1 MERINLLVLSDDL
14 DLRIEIKNLV
24 TDEEFAI
31 SGYSGFTSEGKTKIV
46 NKFPEVVLCAVRGE
60 VPESVFSFVQDLL
73 TAVRGT
79 IVILANDNISVELV
93 NKAAQYGIR
102 KVLPIDGIGCDEFSE
117 NISTVYK
124 LEQQRI
130 LDTNEGKKVRCKALG
145 FFGGKGGTGKTTL
158 AIGVAAQL
166 AKAGKRV
173 MLLDLDLQFGDVSM
187 ALDVDGKNS
196 IVDLVQDRG
205 GITIENINGFA
216 VEHGTGMSVLC
227 APKSPEFAEFV
238 TAAHV
243 EKIIDI
249 MRPYYEYIII
259 DLPAS
264 FNDTTITA
272 CENCEEIYLVY
283 NCEILSLRNAK
294 VCYSILDQ
302 LHQREKIRFILN
314 KVEKGLVKIEDF
326 EEMFQT
332 KMFAS
337 VPADYAA
344 AVSSINKGMAVTVAQ
359 PKSAISKGISEI
371 TDKIIEN
378 HTGVVPI
385 KEKEE
390 KKNAFKFMMKHKH

>member
-14 DLRIEIKNLV
+14 DLRIEIKNLIN
-24 TDEEFAI
+24 DETFAI
-31 SGYSGFTSEGKTKIV
+31 SGYSGFSAEGKTKII

-60 VPESVFSFVQDLL
+60 VPDSVFAFIQDLL

-79 IVILANDNISVELV
+79 IVVLANDNISVELV

-102 KVLPIDGIGCDEFSE
+102 KVLPIDGIGIDEFSE
-117 NISTVYK
+117 NIGTVYK

-145 FFGGKGGTGKTTL
+145 FFGGKGGTGKTTI

-187 ALDVDGKNS
+187 ALDLDTKNS

-216 VEHGTGMSVLC
+216 VEHSTGMSVLC
-227 APKSPEFAEFV
+227 APKSPEFADFV
-238 TAAHV
+238 SPAHI

-264 FNDTTITA
+264 FNETTITA
-272 CENCEEIYLVY
+272 CENCEEIYLIY
-283 NCEILSLRNAK
+283 NNEILSLRNAR
-294 VCYSILDQ
+294 VCYNILEQ

-332 KMFAS
+332 KMFAT
-337 VPADYAA
+337 VPADYSAA
-344 AVSSINKGMAVTVAQ
+344 LTSINKGMAVTVAQ
-359 PKSAISKGISEI
+359 PKSEISKGISEI
-371 TDKIIEN
+371 TDKIIEI
-378 HTGVVPI
+378 HTGVVPV
-385 KEKEE
+385 KATEE
-390 KKNAFKFMMKHKH
+390 KKGGLFKKKKK

>member
-1 MERINLLVLSDDL
+1 MERINLLVLSDNL
-14 DLRIEIKNLV
+14 DLRIEVKNLV
-24 TDEEFAI
+24 NDEDFAI
-31 SGYSGFTSEGKTKIV
+31 SGYSEFTPEGRTKII

-60 VPESVFSFVQDLL
+60 VSESVFEFVQDLL

-79 IVILANDNISVELV
+79 IVILVNDSINVELV

-102 KVLPIDGIGCDEFSE
+102 KVLPIDGIDGADFSE
-117 NISTVYK
+117 SILTVYR

-145 FFGGKGGTGKTTL
+145 FFGGKGGTGKTTV

-173 MLLDLDLQFGDVSM
+173 MLLDLDLQFGDVTM
-187 ALDVDGKNS
+187 ALDIERKNS

-216 VEHGTGMSVLC
+216 VEHSTGISVLC
-227 APKSPEFAEFV
+227 APQSSELAEFV
-238 TAAHV
+238 TVKHI

-264 FNDTTITA
+264 FNDTTVTA
-272 CENCEEIYLVY
+272 LENCEEIYLVY
-283 NCEILSLRNAK
+283 NNEMLSLNNAK
-294 VCYSILDQ
+294 VCYCILDQ

-314 KVEKGLVKIEDF
+314 KYEKGLVKPGDF
-326 EEMFQT
+326 EDMFQT
-332 KMFAS
+332 KLFS
-337 VPADYAA
+337 IIPADYAA
-344 AVSSINKGMAVTVAQ
+344 ATASINKGVAVTASGL
-359 PKSAISKGISEI
+359 KSAIAKGIA
-371 TDKIIEN
+371 DAANKIIEN
-378 HTGVVPI
+378 HTGIVPI
-385 KEKEE
+385 ETTA
-390 KKNAFKFMMKHKH
+390 KKKKLLSFRK

>member
-14 DLRIEIKNLV
+14 DLRIEIKNLIN
-24 TDEEFAI
+24 DETFAI
-31 SGYSGFTSEGKTKIV
+31 SGYSGFSAEGKTKII

-60 VPESVFSFVQDLL
+60 VPDSVFAFVQDLL
-73 TAVRGT
+73 AAVRGT
-79 IVILANDNISVELV
+79 IVVLANDNISVELV

-102 KVLPIDGIGCDEFSE
+102 KVLPIDGIGIDEFSE
-117 NISTVYK
+117 NIGTVYK

-145 FFGGKGGTGKTTL
+145 FFGGKGGTGKTTI

-173 MLLDLDLQFGDVSM
+173 MLLDLDLQFGDISM
-187 ALDVDGKNS
+187 ALDLETKNS

-216 VEHGTGMSVLC
+216 VEHSTGMSVLC
-227 APKSPEFAEFV
+227 APKSPEFADFV
-238 TAAHV
+238 SPAHI
-243 EKIIDI
+243 EKTIDI

-264 FNDTTITA
+264 FGETTITA

-283 NCEILSLRNAK
+283 NNEILSLRNAR
-294 VCYSILDQ
+294 VCYNILEQ
-302 LHQREKIRFILN
+302 LHQREKVRFILN

-332 KMFAS
+332 KMFAA
-337 VPADYAA
+337 VPADYQAA
-344 AVSSINKGMAVTVAQ
+344 LSSVNKGMAVTVAQ
-359 PKSAISKGISEI
+359 PKSEISKGISEI
-371 TDKIIEN
+371 TDKIIEI
-378 HTGVVPI
+378 HTGVVPV
-385 KEKEE
+385 KATEE
-390 KKNAFKFMMKHKH
+390 KKGGLFKKKKK

>member
-14 DLRIEIKNLV
+14 DLRIKVKNLV
-24 TDEEFAI
+24 SDELFAI
-31 SGYSGFTSEGKTKIV
+31 SGYSGFSAEGKTKIV
-46 NKFPEVVLCAVRGE
+46 NKFPEVVLCAVNGE
-60 VPESVFSFVQDLL
+60 VPDSVFVFVQDLL
-73 TAVRGT
+73 AAIRGT
-79 IVILANDNISVELV
+79 IVILVNDNISVDLV

-102 KVLPIDGIGCDEFSE
+102 KVLPIDGIGIDEFSQ
-117 NISTVYK
+117 NIETVFR
-124 LEQQRI
+124 LEQQRV

-187 ALDVDGKNS
+187 ALDIDTKNS

-216 VEHGTGMSVLC
+216 VEHATGMSVLC
-227 APKSPEFAEFV
+227 APKSSEFAEFV
-238 TAAHV
+238 EAKHV

-272 CENCEEIYLVY
+272 CENCEEIFLVY
-283 NCEILSLRNAK
+283 NNEMLSLRNAK
-294 VCYSILDQ
+294 VVYSILDQ
-302 LHQREKIRFILN
+302 LHQGDKIRFIIN
-314 KVEKGLVKIEDF
+314 KFEKGLVKTEDF
-326 EEMFQT
+326 EEMFQRR
-332 KMFAS
+332 MFAV
-337 VPADYAA
+337 VPADYSAA
-344 AVSSINKGMAVTVAQ
+344 LASINKGVAVTVSH
-359 PKSAISKGISEI
+359 PKSALSKGISEVA
-371 TDKIIEN
+371 DKIIEV
-378 HTGVVPI
+378 HTGIVPI
-385 KEKEE
+385 EE
-390 KKNAFKFMMKHKH
+390 KAQKKGLFKSKK

>member
-24 TDEEFAI
+24 ADDEFAI
-31 SGYSGFTSEGKTKIV
+31 SGYSGFTPEGKTKII

-60 VPESVFSFVQDLL
+60 VPESVFGFVQDLL
-73 TAVRGT
+73 TAARGT

-102 KVLPIDGIGCDEFSE
+102 KVLPVDGIESAEFSE

-173 MLLDLDLQFGDVSM
+173 MLLDLDLQFGDVAM
-187 ALDVDGKNS
+187 ALDLDTKNS

-216 VEHGTGMSVLC
+216 VEHSTGMSVLC
-227 APKSPEFAEFV
+227 APKSSEYAEFV
-238 TAAHV
+238 SPNHV

-264 FNDTTITA
+264 FNDATITA

-283 NCEILSLRNAK
+283 NNEILSLRNAK
-294 VCYSILDQ
+294 VCYCILEQ

-314 KVEKGLVKIEDF
+314 KFEKGLVKAEDF

-332 KMFAS
+332 KMFAT
-337 VPADYAA
+337 VPADYPAA
-344 AVSSINKGMAVTVAQ
+344 LSSINKGLAVTVAH
-359 PKSAISKGISEI
+359 PKSEISKGICEI
-371 TDKIIEN
+371 ADKIIEV

-390 KKNAFKFMMKHKH
+390 KKSALFKFNKR